1 MIIKRNDG
9 TRADKQKKIVRA
21 CFLEGIKVTTLNSS
35 KKNLII
41 IFCIVFVCLL
51 LLCGRLGWIQI
62 VKGSE
67 YSEKAVEQQ
76 TRDTPIE
83 AERGVI
89 YDTNGNELAVS
100 VTCYTIWVRPTDIK
114 ASGENQKEKTENV
127 EKVAKTLSETLGMDY
142 DEVKESVTKE
152 QSIVKIKK
160 GVDKETA
167 DKIRDAELPGIE
179 IAEDTKRSYPLGAFA
194 SHVIGTVT
202 DDNTGLS
209 GLELQ
214 YNTYLSGVS
223 GRWINYTDTGGNR
236 LSYGKERYYQAEDGY
251 SIVTT
256 IDQVIQHYTEKAIA
270 QVQKKTS
277 AKRAM
282 AIVMNPKNGE
292 ILAMAQTPEFD
303 LNDPKTPLD
312 KEEQKKLKSMS
323 DEEKVAYW
331 NKMWRNSLISD
342 VYEPGSTFKLL
353 TTSIALEEGITD
365 LDSTYTCTG
374 SIVVSGQRIH
384 CWRSYNP
391 HGTQNLKQAVGNSCN
406 PVFVQLA
413 TEIGIDKF
421 YNYLA
426 TFGIT
431 GTTGID
437 FPGEGTAIL
446 QSKEAAGPVGIATIG
461 FGQGVAVTPI
471 QLITAVS
478 ALGND
483 GKLMQPKL
491 VKELKDSDGNTVEK
505 FDEKVVRQVVS
516 KETADEICDIMQYV
530 VDEGGAGT
538 AAVEGYKVGAKTGTA
553 NKVNEQGTGYT
564 ENTDS
569 SCIAM
574 APMDD
579 PQVAVLVIVD
589 SPKGVKFGSVTA
601 APGVQQILSDTLR
614 YLNISPDEES
624 QAKADEEKTE
634 VPDVVGENVS
644 EAIGMLGGASLSYD
658 TDKEAAAE
666 SDFIVT
672 KQYPAAGTKV
682 KKGSKI
688 YLYK

>member
-1 MIIKRNDG
+1 M
-9 TRADKQKKIVRA
+9 
-21 CFLEGIKVTTLNSS
+21 TTLNSS

-67 YSEKAVEQQ
+67 YSEKATEQQ

-89 YDTNGNELAVS
+89 YDTNGKELAVS
-100 VTCYTIWVRPTDIK
+100 VTCYTIWVRPSDVK
-114 ASGENQKEKTENV
+114 AADEDGGKKDSA
-127 EKVAKTLSETLGMDY
+127 EKVSRTLSEILEMDY

-160 GVDKETA
+160 GIDKDTA
-167 DKIRDAELPGIE
+167 DKIRDAELPGVE

-194 SHVIGTVT
+194 SHVLGTVT

-214 YNTYLSGVS
+214 YNTYLSGIS
-223 GRWINYTDTGGNR
+223 GRWINYTDTTGNR
-236 LSYGKERYYQAEDGY
+236 LSYGEERYYQAEDGY

-270 QVQKKTS
+270 QVQEKTS
-277 AKRAM
+277 AKRVM
-282 AIVMNPKNGE
+282 AIAMDPENGD

-312 KEEQKKLKSMS
+312 PKKQKKLEAMS

-353 TTSIALEEGITD
+353 TTAIALEEDIATM
-365 LDSTYTCTG
+365 DSTYTCTG
-374 SIVVSGQRIH
+374 SVVVSGERIH
-384 CWRSYNP
+384 CWRSSNP

-413 TEIGIDKF
+413 TEIGIEKF
-421 YNYLA
+421 YDYMA

-437 FPGEGTAIL
+437 FPGEGSAIL
-446 QSKEAAGPVGIATIG
+446 QDEESAGPVGLATIG

-471 QLITAVS
+471 QLITAICS
-478 ALGND
+478 LGND
-483 GKLMQPKL
+483 GQMMKPRL
-491 VKELKDSDGNTVEK
+491 VKELVDSDGNTVET
-505 FDEKVVRQVVS
+505 FDEQVVRQVVS
-516 KETADEICDIMQYV
+516 KETASAMCDIMQYV
-530 VDEGGAGT
+530 VDEGGAGA
-538 AAVEGYKVGAKTGTA
+538 AAVDGYKVGAKTGTA
-553 NKVNEQGTGYT
+553 NKVNDAGTGYSEDT
-564 ENTDS
+564 YS
-569 SCIAM
+569 SCIGM

-579 PQVAVLVIVD
+579 PKIAVLVIVD
-589 SPKGVKFGSVTA
+589 SPKGVRYGSVTA
-601 APGVQQILSDTLR
+601 APGVHQILSDSLR
-614 YLNISPDEES
+614 YLNISPDEDS
-624 QAKADEEKTE
+624 QKAADEDKVD
-634 VPDVVGENVS
+634 VPDLVGENVS
-644 EAIGMLGGASLSYD
+644 EAIGILAGDSLSYD
-658 TDKEAAAE
+658 MDEKAAE
-666 SDFIVT
+666 KDDFIVT
-672 KQYPAAGTKV
+672 KQYPAAGTRV
-682 KKGSKI
+682 KKGSKV
-688 YLYK
+688 YLYN

>member
-1 MIIKRNDG
+1 M
-9 TRADKQKKIVRA
+9 
-21 CFLEGIKVTTLNSS
+21 TTLNSS

-67 YSEKAVEQQ
+67 YSEKATEQQ

-89 YDTNGNELAVS
+89 YDTNGKELAVS
-100 VTCYTIWVRPTDIK
+100 VTCYTIWVRPSDVK
-114 ASGENQKEKTENV
+114 AADEDGGKKDSA
-127 EKVAKTLSETLGMDY
+127 EKVSRTLSEILEMDY

-160 GVDKETA
+160 GIDKDTA
-167 DKIRDAELPGIE
+167 DKIRDAELPGVE

-194 SHVIGTVT
+194 SHVLGTVT

-214 YNTYLSGVS
+214 YNTYLSGIS
-223 GRWINYTDTGGNR
+223 GRWINYTDTTGNR
-236 LSYGKERYYQAEDGY
+236 LSYGEERYYQAEDGY

-270 QVQKKTS
+270 QVQEKTS
-277 AKRAM
+277 AKRVM
-282 AIVMNPKNGE
+282 AIAMDPENGD

-312 KEEQKKLKSMS
+312 PKEQKKLESMS

-331 NKMWRNSLISD
+331 NKMCRNSLISD

-353 TTSIALEEGITD
+353 TTAIALEEDIATM
-365 LDSTYTCTG
+365 DSTYTCTG
-374 SIVVSGQRIH
+374 SVVVSGERIH
-384 CWRSYNP
+384 CWRSSNP

-413 TEIGIDKF
+413 TEIGIEKF
-421 YNYLA
+421 YDYMA

-437 FPGEGTAIL
+437 FPGEGSAIL
-446 QSKEAAGPVGIATIG
+446 QDEESAGPVGLATIG

-471 QLITAVS
+471 QLITAICS
-478 ALGND
+478 LGND
-483 GKLMQPKL
+483 GQMMKPRL
-491 VKELKDSDGNTVEK
+491 VKELVDSDGNTVET
-505 FDEKVVRQVVS
+505 FDEQVVRQVVS
-516 KETADEICDIMQYV
+516 KETASAMCDIMQYV
-530 VDEGGAGT
+530 VDEGGAGA
-538 AAVEGYKVGAKTGTA
+538 AAVDGYKVGAKTGTA
-553 NKVNEQGTGYT
+553 NKVNDAGTGYSEDT
-564 ENTDS
+564 YS
-569 SCIAM
+569 SCIGM

-579 PQVAVLVIVD
+579 PKIAVLVIVD
-589 SPKGVKFGSVTA
+589 SPKGVRYGSVTA
-601 APGVQQILSDTLR
+601 APGVHQILSDSLR
-614 YLNISPDEES
+614 YLNISPDEDS
-624 QAKADEEKTE
+624 QKAADEDKVD
-634 VPDVVGENVS
+634 VPDLVGENVS
-644 EAIGMLGGASLSYD
+644 EAIGILAGDSLSYD
-658 TDKEAAAE
+658 MDEKAAE
-666 SDFIVT
+666 KDDFIVT
-672 KQYPAAGTKV
+672 KQYPAAGTRV
-682 KKGSKI
+682 KKGSKV
-688 YLYK
+688 YLYN